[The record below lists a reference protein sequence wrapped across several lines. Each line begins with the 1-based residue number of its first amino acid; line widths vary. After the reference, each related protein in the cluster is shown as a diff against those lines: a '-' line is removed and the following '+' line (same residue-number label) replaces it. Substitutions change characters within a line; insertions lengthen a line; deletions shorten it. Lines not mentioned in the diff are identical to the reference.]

1 VKIRRA
7 EARDAPELTRVARAA
22 KASWGYPEAWLREWQ
37 PQLTISEPY
46 VRRHTVLAAEDDGRI
61 VAMAALED
69 GPEGM
74 ELAHLW
80 VLPDV
85 QGRGVGR
92 ALFTCVADLAR
103 ERGGH
108 ELRIESDP
116 YAEPFYERLGA
127 VRVGETP
134 APVAGVERC
143 LPVLRFLL

>member
-1 VKIRRA
+1 
-7 EARDAPELTRVARAA
+7 
-22 KASWGYPEAWLREWQ
+22 
-37 PQLTISEPY
+37 
-46 VRRHTVLAAEDDGRI
+46 
-61 VAMAALED
+61 
-69 GPEGM
+69 
-74 ELAHLW
+74 
-80 VLPDV
+80 
-85 QGRGVGR
+85 
-92 ALFTCVADLAR
+92 VADLAR